1 MRISIDYIFV
11 SFSLI
16 FPTLFCMPNL
26 LGMTC
31 TERNITKYMFL
42 IISDG
47 FKRLNRKKVKGQI
60 AYKYGNCHFNYI
72 LYWYKSNI
80 FYKFLTFNHSKL
92 FSISQSICS
101 SLRGICKFKICFPPS
116 PIFPQYFAALDAPK
130 RERVQSRRSWRG
142 HMAESG
148 I

>member
-16 FPTLFCMPNL
+16 FPTLFFMPNL

-47 FKRLNRKKVKGQI
+47 FKRLNRKKVKGL
-60 AYKYGNCHFNYI
+60 YSI
-72 LYWYKSNI
+72 LI
-80 FYKFLTFNHSKL
+80 
-92 FSISQSICS
+92 
-101 SLRGICKFKICFPPS
+101 
-116 PIFPQYFAALDAPK
+116 
-130 RERVQSRRSWRG
+130 
-142 HMAESG
+142 
-148 I
+148 